1 MNNIHGVFLKED
13 EKADGDDVIVKI
25 QMADSLINL

>member
-1 MNNIHGVFLKED
+1 MNNTHGVFLKED
-13 EKADGDDVIVKI
+13 EKVDSYNVIVKI